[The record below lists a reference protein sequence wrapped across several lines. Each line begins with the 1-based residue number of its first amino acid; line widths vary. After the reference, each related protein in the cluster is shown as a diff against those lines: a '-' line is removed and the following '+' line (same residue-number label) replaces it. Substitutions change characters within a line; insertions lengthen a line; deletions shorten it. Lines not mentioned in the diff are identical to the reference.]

1 MFRQYKINMIV
12 FDISSS
18 IINDRQIIHNSL
30 FNTIKLI
37 RPNIQKNEIL
47 KLHNYSKNQVID
59 YHVNIEKMD
68 SPDIVKQ
75 NLYSEFNYFLKK
87 EYIHNDNVSLTD
99 DNIPELFISLRD
111 KGIKIAL
118 NSYYPTSIQDMI
130 INRFDLI
137 DKVDDFISPDQVI
150 YKKKNSDLIYTLLNR
165 NNIRNPSNVIKVGDN
180 IFNMSKNFHTVSILS
195 CYNETKIKN
204 FNSDIILK
212 SIMDIENHV

>member
-1 MFRQYKINMIV
+1 MFRKYNINMIV

-18 IINDRQIIHNSL
+18 LVNDRQIIHNSL

-59 YHVNIEKMD
+59 YHVDIEKMD
-68 SPDIVKQ
+68 SPEIVKQ

-87 EYIHNDNVSLTD
+87 EYIHNHNVSLTN

-111 KGIKIAL
+111 KGIKVAL

-137 DKVDDFISPDQVI
+137 DKVDDFISPDQVV

-165 NNIRNPSNVIKVGDN
+165 NNIRNPLNVIKVGDN

-195 CYNETKIKN
+195 CYNEKKIKN
-204 FNSDIILK
+204 FNPDIILK